1 MKTLKPLAITTAIM
15 AFALVALSP
24 IVRITD
30 SGLGCGEHWPLCNGR
45 LIPPLDNA
53 EVMIEWGHRLAAA
66 TVSVLIF
73 LLAGLAFLKRRE
85 SGVGGKGGILR
96 PAIVAC
102 TLLVAQILLGAIT
115 VWNNLPWAVTATHLG
130 NAMALLAVLSI
141 AAFRSATPEQAHQ
154 AESSRFLGPAIVAA
168 AMGAG
173 ALILGGVT
181 ANTGAGSA
189 CQGFPL
195 CSGQI
200 WPAGTASGL
209 PMIHWVHRLVAYGL
223 LLHMTGL
230 AFRTRHRSTPAPMRN
245 TTHVALA
252 LTIIQL
258 IVAAVMVLADLPP
271 LWRSLHVIFGTALWV
286 ALIRLS
292 WTASRGR
299 GAAGTDRAEE
309 LAA

>member
-30 SGLGCGEHWPLCNGR
+30 SGLGCGEHWPLCNGH

-66 TVSVLIF
+66 AVSVLVF
-73 LLAGLAFLKRRE
+73 LLAGLAFLQRQE

-96 PAIVAC
+96 PATVAC
-102 TLLVAQILLGAIT
+102 ALLVAQILLGAVT

-130 NAMALLAVLSI
+130 NAMALLAVLSV
-141 AAFRSATPEQAHQ
+141 AAFRAATLEQAHDAQ
-154 AESSRFLGPAIVAA
+154 PTQFLRAAIASA

-173 ALILGGVT
+173 VLILGAVT

-200 WPAGTASGL
+200 WPTGAASGL
-209 PMIHWVHRLVAYGL
+209 PMIHWIHRLVAYGL
-223 LLHMTGL
+223 LLHMTRL
-230 AFRTRHRSTPAPMRN
+230 AFRTRRSSTPAPIRIA
-245 TTHVALA
+245 TQVAFV
-252 LTIIQL
+252 LTIVQV
-258 IVAAVMVLADLPP
+258 IVAAIMVLTGLPA
-271 LWRSLHVIFGTALWV
+271 LGRSLHVIFGTALWV
-286 ALIRLS
+286 ALIHLT
-292 WTASRGR
+292 WTASGTSDT
-299 GAAGTDRAEE
+299 AGSHHAEQ